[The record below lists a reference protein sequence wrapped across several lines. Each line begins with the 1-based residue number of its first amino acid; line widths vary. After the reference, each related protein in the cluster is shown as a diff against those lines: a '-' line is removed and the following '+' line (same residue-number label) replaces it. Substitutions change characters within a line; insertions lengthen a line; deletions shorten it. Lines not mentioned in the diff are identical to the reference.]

1 MTPRDLRPEMWR
13 IVRRVGAQGRIFDVD
28 AVRGQLRG
36 AIRRERVS
44 DYLKALAAGGY
55 LARVAPDEERLG
67 EGFQLVRDPGA
78 EVPRV
83 RPDGTPIVQGAGRE
97 QCWRTMKILGHFS
110 AIELA
115 VTARVLAATRLPPE
129 EQQDEIRRRAAEPG
143 YHLIAEGRPALE
155 AELGFRPPLRLR
167 LHRFYARLGIQG
179 YIGIITLL
187 TLFLLALSHRL
198 LVSPDE
204 P

>member
-13 IVRRVGAQGRIFDVD
+13 IIRRVGAQGRIFDVD
-28 AVRGQLRG
+28 AVRGPLRG
-36 AIRRERVS
+36 APRRERIG

-55 LARVAPDEERLG
+55 LARVPNSDHTAPAAW
-67 EGFQLVRDPGA
+67 QLVRDPGA

-115 VTARVLAATRLPPE
+115 VTASSDRWTVAPGEA
-129 EQQDEIRRRAAEPG
+129 QD
-143 YHLIAEGRPALE
+143 
-155 AELGFRPPLRLR
+155 
-167 LHRFYARLGIQG
+167 YA
-179 YIGIITLL
+179 
-187 TLFLLALSHRL
+187 
-198 LVSPDE
+198 
-204 P
+204 

>member
-13 IVRRVGAQGRIFDVD
+13 IIRRVGAQGRIFDVLE
-28 AVRGQLRG
+28 VRGQLRG

-55 LARVAPDEERLG
+55 LARVAPDAERLG

-115 VTARVLAATRLPPE
+115 VTASSDRWTVAPGEAQDYADRLARVGILRRGRGPGGDMRYELAPARYTGPQPPQVLKSKAIYDPNSGRLYLPDGTIQE
-129 EQQDEIRRRAAEPG
+129 GVRR
-143 YHLIAEGRPALE
+143 
-155 AELGFRPPLRLR
+155 
-167 LHRFYARLGIQG
+167 
-179 YIGIITLL
+179 
-187 TLFLLALSHRL
+187 
-198 LVSPDE
+198 
-204 P
+204 